1 MVTVEKQKKTNKKTE
16 VTQVLRELIEDPEI
30 TIHSNE
36 KIPRESS

>member
-1 MVTVEKQKKTNKKTE
+1 MVTVEKQKKHKKTE
-16 VTQVLRELIEDPEI
+16 VTEVLRKLIEDPEI